1 MAGAMHGVAGLL
13 AFLMLP
19 AAAVLL
25 SRTTVLRLAAGFL
38 VATAITFWV
47 FWVDVLGGP
56 SLSLAG
62 HASLVGAAERL
73 LLLGSLG
80 WLATFA
86 TSDRRLRDA

>member
-1 MAGAMHGVAGLL
+1 
-13 AFLMLP
+13 MLP

-62 HASLVGAAERL
+62 HTSLVGAAERL